1 MKTWK
6 TLGYMGLIPFVLC
19 LYLSGHEMFWG
30 IDPKQAFIAYS
41 AVILSFIAG
50 TLWQVNGPQ
59 QSYKQKS
66 KQQIISNFFSLIA
79 FVSLLINP
87 YVALAILTTS
97 YLLHFLY
104 EVRLVL
110 QDELNPEYITMRFRL
125 TLTVILLHITAFI
138 VWSN

>member
-1 MKTWK
+1 
-6 TLGYMGLIPFVLC
+6 MGLIPFVLC
-19 LYLSGHEMFWG
+19 LYLSDYNVFWG

-59 QSYKQKS
+59 RNDNKNN
-66 KQQIISNFFSLIA
+66 KQQVISNMFSLIA

-87 YVALAILTTS
+87 YAALAILATS

-104 EVRLVL
+104 EMRFVL
-110 QDELNPEYITMRFRL
+110 QDELNPQYITMRFRL
-125 TLTVILLHITAFI
+125 TLTVVLLHITACI
-138 VWSN
+138 VWSS